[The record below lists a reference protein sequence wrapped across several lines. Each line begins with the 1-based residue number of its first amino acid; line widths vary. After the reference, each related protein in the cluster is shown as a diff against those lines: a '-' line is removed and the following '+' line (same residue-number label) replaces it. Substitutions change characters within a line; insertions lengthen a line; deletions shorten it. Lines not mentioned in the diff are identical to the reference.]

1 LVDTHSSRFQFPI
14 EKVGSGGA
22 GARQAG
28 TGLLGTRCDPARVAG
43 LTAPRPLTSVMIMK
57 RSIAAARRSMA
68 GVGGKPGATSKA
80 AFRALSLNPIS
91 NTVPPH

>member
-1 LVDTHSSRFQFPI
+1 
-14 EKVGSGGA
+14 
-22 GARQAG
+22 
-28 TGLLGTRCDPARVAG
+28 VAG